1 MVSVSRPASRAAG
14 HKAKTV
20 HRSVE
25 QSVLLLCIIGGLPAG
40 LALLALSWW
49 QPYSFEVRWTVTTIV
64 LIIWVGSAALAW
76 GYSKSLENDEWMDEV
91 ERLAQQITGLR
102 VFADAEGK
110 MNLALGD
117 VGGEVLVV
125 SQFTL
130 YGDLR
135 KGRRPS
141 WTGAAE
147 PDLAAE
153 RVEAFARALE
163 SRGLRVGRGVFGAH
177 MAVDLL
183 NDGPVTLVLDASEL

>member
-1 MVSVSRPASRAAG
+1 MRVVLQRVARASVSVEGEPVASIG
-14 HKAKTV
+14 PG
-20 HRSVE
+20 
-25 QSVLLLCIIGGLPAG
+25 LLLLVGIGAKDGDG
-40 LALLALSWW
+40 
-49 QPYSFEVRWTVTTIV
+49 
-64 LIIWVGSAALAW
+64 
-76 GYSKSLENDEWMDEV
+76 EV
-91 ERLAQQITGLR
+91 ERMAGKIASLR

-110 MNLALGD
+110 MNLALGE